1 MRGFSLKLSIAALL
15 LQGLIG
21 CVSTVDVQALLNQ
34 SIGESIAVFRGGQP
48 TEVRSVGPAVDE
60 YLYDSNQTGCRVA
73 LTVDKQTKIIK
84 GWRYLSDPELCRVK
98 HEFGHPW

>member
-1 MRGFSLKLSIAALL
+1 MRGFTLKLSIAALL
-15 LQGLIG
+15 LQGLTG
-21 CVSTVDVQALLNQ
+21 CVSTVDVQSLLDQ
-34 SIGESIAVFRGGQP
+34 SVGQSIAVFRGGKP
-48 TEVRSVGPAVDE
+48 TAVRSIDPAVDE

-84 GWRYLSDPELCRVK
+84 GWRYLSDPELCREK